1 MPDCRDYKSFMVM
14 DVLDRASELEHQG
27 KHIIHLEIGEP
38 DFDTPECVKDAA
50 LKAMRDNKTHYTAS
64 MGIIELREA
73 ICEDYQRKYG
83 VEVSP
88 EQVFVTSGTSPA
100 LLLAFSPILQNNEK
114 VLLSNPHYACYPNF
128 IKYAGG
134 LPDYIDVHEEN
145 GFQYD
150 IDELKAHVDSNTRAI
165 LINSPSN
172 PTGQVI
178 STENLKAI
186 ANLGITVV
194 SDEIYHGL
202 TYEGDAGTILQHT
215 DDCFVLNGFSKLYA
229 MTGWRIGY
237 IIVPKKHA
245 NTIMKLNQSFFI
257 CAGSVAQW
265 AAIAALKHAKED
277 IERMRKTYDERRK
290 LMINKLRE
298 LGFTISVEPTGAF
311 YVFVKAEHLSLGHD
325 SLKLAFDI
333 LEKAHV
339 GVTPGIDF
347 GTKGEGHLRFS
358 YANSVENIEE
368 GLKRLQKYIA
378 EDKR

>member
-27 KHIIHLEIGEP
+27 NHIIHLEIGEP
-38 DFDTPECVKDAA
+38 DFDTPKCVKDAA
-50 LKAMRDNKTHYTAS
+50 LKAMQDNKTHYTAS

-73 ICEDYQRKYG
+73 ICENYKIKYG
-83 VEVSP
+83 VDICP
-88 EQVFVTSGTSPA
+88 EQIFVTSGTSPA
-100 LLLAFSPILQNNEK
+100 LLLAFSPILKNNEK

-134 LPDYIDVHEEN
+134 TPVCIDVLEEN
-145 GFQYD
+145 GFQLD
-150 IDELKAHVDSNTRAI
+150 IDQLTSHIDRNTQAI

-178 STENLKAI
+178 SVEHLKSI

-202 TYEGDAGTILQHT
+202 TYAGDADSILQHT
-215 DDCFVLNGFSKLYA
+215 DNCFVLNGFSKLYA

-237 IIVPKKHA
+237 IIVPKKFA
-245 NTIMKLNQSFFI
+245 TTISKLNQSFFI

-265 AAIAALKHAKED
+265 AAVAALKNADAD
-277 IERMRKTYDERRK
+277 IEHMRKTYNERRK
-290 LMINKLRE
+290 LMIHKLRE

-311 YVFVKAEHLSLGHD
+311 YVFVKAEHLKLGHD

-339 GVTPGIDF
+339 GVTPGVDF

-368 GLKRLQKYIA
+368 GLIRLAKYI
-378 EDKR
+378 EQQD